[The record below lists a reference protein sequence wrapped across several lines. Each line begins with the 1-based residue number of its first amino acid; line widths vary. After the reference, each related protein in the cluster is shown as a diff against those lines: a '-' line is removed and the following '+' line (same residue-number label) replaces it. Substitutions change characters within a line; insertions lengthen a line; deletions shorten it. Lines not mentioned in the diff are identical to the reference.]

1 MPMLFP
7 YVLFAIGCAAAVFG
21 SLQLGGV
28 WALVAVAGSIC
39 VVISVILNA
48 GADLT
53 DRIDGAILGIKQAI
67 ADARASDGKQD

>member
-1 MPMLFP
+1 MPVVFP
-7 YVLFAIGCAAAVFG
+7 YILFVIGCVATMFG

-28 WALVAVAGSIC
+28 WALLTVAGAIC

-48 GADLT
+48 GADLS

-67 ADARASDGKQD
+67 ADARRR

>member
-28 WALVAVAGSIC
+28 WALLTVAGSIC
-39 VVISVILNA
+39 VVISVILNDRE
-48 GADLT
+48 DLS

-67 ADARASDGKQD
+67 ADARRK